1 MKARSPTLPCS
12 SVAPWRVVI
21 AEGAGLLHLSHG
33 VLEVDV
39 STDLSEKR
47 RGEHRKMS
55 KGVEVCS
62 GLVYTAVTQE
72 SSGETFPGLAYT
84 AVTQESGRQG
94 FGVSLFSPGSMT

>member
-21 AEGAGLLHLSHG
+21 AEGARLLHLSHG

-39 STDLSEKR
+39 STDLSEK
-47 RGEHRKMS
+47 RKMS

-72 SSGETFPGLAYT
+72 SSGETVPGLAYT
-84 AVTQESGRQG
+84 AITQESGRQG